1 MHCLGGLENG
11 GGSQVRALPASSARR
26 DGEPSPEAG
35 PGSLPETRGV
45 WQLTISQ
52 AYKDCSG
59 EELTPD
65 LLQEKLQ
72 GQHPVCRLV
81 ELPPASRSQSPA
93 ELHRLH

>member
-1 MHCLGGLENG
+1 M
-11 GGSQVRALPASSARR
+11 
-26 DGEPSPEAG
+26 
-35 PGSLPETRGV
+35 PETRGV

-81 ELPPASRSQSPA
+81 ELPPASQSPA
-93 ELHRLH
+93 ELHRLSLGPSPSLSLAAPMALGRREGRHHMRTWRG